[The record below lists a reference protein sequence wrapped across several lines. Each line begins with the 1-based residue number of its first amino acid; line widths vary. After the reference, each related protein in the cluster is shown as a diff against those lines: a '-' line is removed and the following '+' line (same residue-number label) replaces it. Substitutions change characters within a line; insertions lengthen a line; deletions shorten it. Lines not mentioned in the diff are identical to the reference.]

1 VIEKIVEQ
9 QTENS
14 GMEETTQEP
23 EQIEVDNDPGPNQES
38 DGREA
43 NIEDPFFGFHEERRR
58 STRIAKMKELKRT
71 HECLVGESWK
81 EITASQKVPKSY
93 QEAMISEDAKS
104 WEPTIQEEF
113 LSLMENKTW
122 ELTPLPEGRETI
134 EK

>member
-1 VIEKIVEQ
+1 MIEKIVEQ

-23 EQIEVDNDPGPNQES
+23 EQIEVDDDPGPNQET

-93 QEAMISEDAKS
+93 QEAMISEDAES

>member
-23 EQIEVDNDPGPNQES
+23 EQIEVDDDPGPNQET

-93 QEAMISEDAKS
+93 QEAMISEDAES

>member
-1 VIEKIVEQ
+1 MIEKIVEQ